1 MLYIKVVTR
10 TNPKSSQCNRKKKN
24 NTTLPEIEVFL
35 PGTGLQIVVREVW
48 WERGWRDLDHH
59 PRQGEAQ
66 AHRTLASLQ
75 EQVDGSSLWK
85 HQGGARSYELAA
97 SLQGSPWPAAPAH
110 RLWLSCP
117 GTTVPCGSLTGR
129 SGQGPELLKRLQG
142 QVHTPS
148 RAPNLLKSLGKG
160 GDVPVGLSNHWFFL
174 FFQSEEEPWGAQSS
188 SKAKHKALTWH
199 YSLNTIMIF

>member
-10 TNPKSSQCNRKKKN
+10 INPKSSQCNRKKKKP
-24 NTTLPEIEVFL
+24 LPEIEAFL
-35 PGTGLQIVVREVW
+35 PGTGLQMVVREVW

-85 HQGGARSYELAA
+85 HQGGARSCELAA
-97 SLQGSPWPAAPAH
+97 SPQGSPWPAAPAH

-117 GTTVPCGSLTGR
+117 GTKVPCGSLTGR
-129 SGQGPELLKRLQG
+129 SGQGPELLKRFKDRYIHPPGLQTCLSHWERVAMCLWG
-142 QVHTPS
+142 FPTTDFFFFFNQ
-148 RAPNLLKSLGKG
+148 RRNLGVL
-160 GDVPVGLSNHWFFL
+160 NHL
-174 FFQSEEEPWGAQSS
+174 QKQNT
-188 SKAKHKALTWH
+188 KH
-199 YSLNTIMIF
+199 